1 MKRKIFAQIEV
12 DDDTAFQTIDDGPI
26 PYLEEQMKLLK
37 QSRIFLKEAF
47 ITDED
52 EDDEEYAYLN
62 YLAESIFDCLDNES
76 CINGIV
82 GFREWKRQKFQHRKE

>member
-1 MKRKIFAQIEV
+1 MKRKIFAQLEV

-26 PYLEEQMKLLK
+26 PYLEEQMKQME

-52 EDDEEYAYLN
+52 EDDEN
-62 YLAESIFDCLDNES
+62 IR
-76 CINGIV
+76 I
-82 GFREWKRQKFQHRKE
+82 